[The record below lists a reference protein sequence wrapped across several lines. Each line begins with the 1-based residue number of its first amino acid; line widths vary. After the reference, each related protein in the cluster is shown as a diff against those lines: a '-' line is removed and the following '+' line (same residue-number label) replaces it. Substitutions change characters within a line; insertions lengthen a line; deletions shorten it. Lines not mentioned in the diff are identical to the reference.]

1 MMKRQAGILLGIY
14 VIFMIS
20 GYFWCLLKVDSIN
33 LIEVFVKTVLW
44 TMLGYGLW
52 FVLIILDRTRVLDK
66 LINKLNI
73 FTPYLLYGYVICF
86 LVEAFIGL
94 LMVVFFKR
102 YDFSYTYF
110 AELSVLHAN
119 KLSRKI
125 VDRYHYY

>member
-1 MMKRQAGILLGIY
+1 MKRQAGILLGIY

-86 LVEAFIGL
+86 LVEAFIRL

>member
-86 LVEAFIGL
+86 LVEAFIRL

>member
-1 MMKRQAGILLGIY
+1 MKRQAGILLGIY

-33 LIEVFVKTVLW
+33 LIEVFVKTILW

-52 FVLIILDRTRVLDK
+52 FVLIILDKTRVLDK

-110 AELSVLHAN
+110 AVLSVLHAN

>member
-33 LIEVFVKTVLW
+33 LIEVFVKTILW

-52 FVLIILDRTRVLDK
+52 FVLIILDKTRVLDK

-110 AELSVLHAN
+110 AVLSVLHAN